1 MLGYLKMGEVNKI
14 LLKKYPKTYTS
25 PPTIIDGVK

>member
-14 LLKKYPKTYTS
+14 LLKKHPKTYTS
-25 PPTIIDGVK
+25 PPYNH